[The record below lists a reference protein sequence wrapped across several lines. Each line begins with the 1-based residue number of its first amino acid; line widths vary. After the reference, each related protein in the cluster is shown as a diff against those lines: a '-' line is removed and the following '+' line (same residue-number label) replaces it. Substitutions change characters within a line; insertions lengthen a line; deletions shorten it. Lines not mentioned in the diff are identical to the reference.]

1 MAGTSI
7 SAPAVAAAGAGAL
20 VLYAG
25 MKGISVTG
33 GLRALLSGQ
42 PIPTAV
48 AYPLTSGTSDGTTTT
63 AVAGPTGSALADRG
77 MSYVGSGSVY
87 GWAGGGPRVM
97 DCSGFCNQCAGRD
110 LGLPIPGHPDGR
122 YSGHGPA
129 TPQWAIWPG
138 CHTIPRSQVQAG
150 DLCIWPLFHMG
161 IAISNTQMVN
171 CPGPNGTPNPVVGKI
186 DGGGTGVLVCRRYG
200 RG

>member
-1 MAGTSI
+1 MAGTSV

-42 PIPTAV
+42 PVPQAV
-48 AYPLTSGTSDGTTTT
+48 AYPLTSGASDGAT
-63 AVAGPTGSALADRG
+63 AAAGPTGSAPADRG

-87 GWAGGGPRVM
+87 GWGKGGPRVF
-97 DCSGFCNQCAGRD
+97 DCSGFCNQVFGRD
-110 LGLPIPGHPDGR
+110 LGLAIPGYRTGQ
-122 YSGHGPA
+122 YSGHGPPTTLWA
-129 TPQWAIWPG
+129 TWPG

-161 IAISNTQMVN
+161 IAISNTEMVN

-200 RG
+200 RR